1 MADLKQLLDQFSQI
15 ATHPG
20 DQLRHYLEQ
29 GKQVVGCFPSYTPE
43 ELVEAAGMVPM
54 GLWGGPVEPFLAKK
68 YLPAFA
74 CPILQSTLEL
84 GLSGAY
90 QGLSAVLIPTL
101 CDTFRCVS
109 QDWRFGVPD
118 IPMIPVT
125 QPQNRVYEGS
135 VDFLIS
141 EYEAVLAKL
150 STVTGLKMTD
160 AALEHTI
167 EVYNEHSALMRE
179 FAEVANDHLD
189 LITPTV
195 RHTVMKSA
203 HFFEKGEHNEIMKD
217 ILAGLKALP
226 KFDYTGKRIVLS
238 GITAEPA
245 ELLDIFAENHMAVV
259 GDDLGQET
267 RQYRTDIPAK
277 GGSPIRRLAL
287 QWNAREGCCLA
298 HEDYKK
304 RGELLVDLCKKT
316 GATGVV
322 YCQMKFCDPEEY
334 DYPICARALRAEGI
348 QVLQLEIDQQNA
360 SYEQAR
366 TRIQTFGEMI

>member
-1 MADLKQLLDQFSQI
+1 MADLQTRLSQLEQAVANPRAQLD
-15 ATHPG
+15 
-20 DQLRHYLEQ
+20 HYLSE
-29 GKQVVGCFPSYTPE
+29 GKKVVGCFPVYTPE
-43 ELVEAAGMVPM
+43 ELVHASGMVPM
-54 GLWGGPVEPFLAKK
+54 GLWGAQTELKLAKRF
-68 YLPAFA
+68 LPAFA
-74 CPILQSTLEL
+74 CPIMQSTMEL
-84 GLSGAY
+84 GLRGSY
-90 QGLSAVLIPTL
+90 KGLSAVLIPTL

-217 ILAGLKALP
+217 ILAGLRAHAP
-226 KFDYTGKRIVLS
+226 RGAGRPS
-238 GITAEPA
+238 GRPEGPA
-245 ELLDIFAENHMAVV
+245 QVRLH
-259 GDDLGQET
+259 GQAH
-267 RQYRTDIPAK
+267 RPLRHH
-277 GGSPIRRLAL
+277 GGA
-287 QWNAREGCCLA
+287 G
-298 HEDYKK
+298 
-304 RGELLVDLCKKT
+304 
-316 GATGVV
+316 
-322 YCQMKFCDPEEY
+322 
-334 DYPICARALRAEGI
+334 
-348 QVLQLEIDQQNA
+348 
-360 SYEQAR
+360 
-366 TRIQTFGEMI
+366 